1 MWVNRYL
8 LIWSNKCYF
17 KKKKKKKKKRL
28 FRDARLGIFKKMSCL
43 EVEREKISD
52 NEI

>member
-1 MWVNRYL
+1 M
-8 LIWSNKCYF
+8 
-17 KKKKKKKKKRL
+17 RL
-28 FRDARLGIFKKMSCL
+28 FRDARLGIFKKMSRI

>member
-17 KKKKKKKKKRL
+17 KKKKKKKMRL
-28 FRDARLGIFKKMSCL
+28 FRDARLGIFKKMSRL